1 MDLHRFATQMREA
14 FGKVYMKI
22 KDILTPEPQC
32 IGPDDSLAE
41 AADKMKNLD
50 VGFLPV
56 CKNQRVMGVLTD
68 RDVVIRAVAEN
79 LDPKNTRVSEVMSG
93 DIFYCFADQ
102 DIEEVA
108 EIMATGRVRRLPVLN
123 RDKHLVGIIS
133 LGDLAVRYAGSEI
146 AARVLLRVSK
156 GIVK

>member
-1 MDLHRFATQMREA
+1 MREA

-41 AADKMKNLD
+41 AVAKMKKLD

-56 CKNQRVMGVLTD
+56 CKNQRVIGVLTD
-68 RDVVIRAVAEN
+68 RDIVIRAVAEN
-79 LDPKNTRVSEVMSG
+79 LDPKTTRTSEVMSG
-93 DIFYCFADQ
+93 DIFYGFDDQ
-102 DIEEVA
+102 TIEEAA
-108 EIMATGRVRRLPVLN
+108 EIMAAGRVRRLPVLN
-123 RDKHLVGIIS
+123 RDKHLVGVIS

-146 AARVLLRVSK
+146 AARVLMRVSK
-156 GIVK
+156 GIIK

>member
-1 MDLHRFATQMREA
+1 
-14 FGKVYMKI
+14 MKI

-32 IGPDDSLAE
+32 VGPEDSLAE
-41 AADKMKNLD
+41 AVATMKKVD

-56 CKNQRVMGVLTD
+56 CNSQRVIGVLTD
-68 RDVVIRAVAEN
+68 RDIVIRAVAEN
-79 LDPKNTRVSEVMSG
+79 LDPKTTRVSEVMSG

-102 DIEEVA
+102 SIEEVA

-123 RDKHLVGIIS
+123 RDRHLVGIIS

-146 AARVLLRVSK
+146 AARVLMRVSK
-156 GIVK
+156 GIMK

>member
-1 MDLHRFATQMREA
+1 MNTHRFATYKREA

-32 IGPDDSLAE
+32 VGSEDSLTE
-41 AADKMKNLD
+41 AVAKMKKLD

-56 CKNQRVMGVLTD
+56 CKNQRVIGVLTD
-68 RDVVIRAVAEN
+68 RDIVIRAVAEN
-79 LDPKNTRVSEVMSG
+79 LDPKTTRALEVMSG

-102 DIEEVA
+102 SIEEVA

>member
-1 MDLHRFATQMREA
+1 MREA

-41 AADKMKNLD
+41 AVAKMKKLD

-56 CKNQRVMGVLTD
+56 CKNQRVIGVLTD
-68 RDVVIRAVAEN
+68 RDIVIRAVAEN
-79 LDPKNTRVSEVMSG
+79 LDPKATRASEVMSG
-93 DIFYCFADQ
+93 DIFYGFDDQ
-102 DIEEVA
+102 TIEEAA
-108 EIMATGRVRRLPVLN
+108 EIMAAGRVRRLPVLS
-123 RDKHLVGIIS
+123 RDKHLVGVIS

-146 AARVLLRVSK
+146 AARVLMRVSK
-156 GIVK
+156 GIIK